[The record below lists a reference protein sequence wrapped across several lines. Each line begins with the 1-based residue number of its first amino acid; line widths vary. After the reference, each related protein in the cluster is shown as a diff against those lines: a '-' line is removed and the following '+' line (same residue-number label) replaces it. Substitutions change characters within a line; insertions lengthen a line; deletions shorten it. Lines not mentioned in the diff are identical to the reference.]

1 MINNNDV
8 VNQLVLKGT
17 TTIGVV
23 FKNGVI
29 LASDTRVTMGS
40 YVAHKRGKKIY

>member
-1 MINNNDV
+1 MAQNNA

-23 FKNGVI
+23 CKDGVI
-29 LASDTRVTMGS
+29 LASDTRVTMGF
-40 YVAHKRGKKIY
+40 YVALKFG